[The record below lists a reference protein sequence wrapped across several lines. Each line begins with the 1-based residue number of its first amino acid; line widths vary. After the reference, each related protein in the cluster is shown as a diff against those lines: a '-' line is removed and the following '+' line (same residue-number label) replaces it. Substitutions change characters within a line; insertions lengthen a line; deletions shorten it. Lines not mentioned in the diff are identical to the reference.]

1 LYAVTTTDVGSLSF
15 TGTGDPDAP
24 STDFASWA
32 GVSGWSGQVNLST
45 SAMPAGNYTVVL
57 EARDDA
63 PMYDGRSMTTT
74 PDPAT
79 GLPAVWN
86 DADGTWAYSN
96 TISIT
101 IGTVPLQTTV
111 SWPASLQPAGTTA
124 SFQYRPS
131 GSTAAYTSAAVSVA
145 GTNHQVSLG
154 AIAASNYDYI
164 IQYTDSFGRV
174 LKSASG
180 TFGSATGQ
188 TTSAGATFNST
199 QVTSTVTAGSSI
211 SGYIPL

>member
-1 LYAVTTTDVGSLSF
+1 
-15 TGTGDPDAP
+15 
-24 STDFASWA
+24 
-32 GVSGWSGQVNLST
+32 
-45 SAMPAGNYTVVL
+45 
-57 EARDDA
+57 
-63 PMYDGRSMTTT
+63 
-74 PDPAT
+74 
-79 GLPAVWN
+79 
-86 DADGTWAYSN
+86 
-96 TISIT
+96 
-101 IGTVPLQTTV
+101 
-111 SWPASLQPAGTTA
+111 ASLQPAGTTA

-154 AIAASNYDYI
+154 AIAAGNYDYI

-211 SGYIPL
+211 SGYIPLTQVSSIDHVSATVTDAATGAVVSGNVLTYPEFEANYNGEVNLKLG